1 MLMLFP
7 MMTLM
12 MDAARV
18 IEIRL
23 RMMAAGQS
31 TPNEMLLMV
40 AEKISALEEARVIIA
55 RGGNSSH
62 VIQNYQKIVGANVAR
77 LSEGRFD

>member
-23 RMMAAGQS
+23 RMMALGESA
-31 TPNEMLLMV
+31 PNETVPMV
-40 AEKISALEEARVIIA
+40 MEKLNAMDEAKAIMMS
-55 RGGNSSH
+55 GGNPSH
-62 VIQNYQKIVGANVAR
+62 VTDNYQKIVTANVAR
-77 LSEGRFD
+77 LSVDQ